1 MRLIV
6 ALLFVLLAAAQA
18 SAAPCTGWL
27 KADFW
32 KTATLADV
40 QGCLATS
47 PVNARDEDGFTP
59 LHRAAAFSTTP
70 AIISA
75 LLDAGAEVNAR
86 TEGGQTPL
94 HLAAMWSKTPAII
107 TALLDAGAEVDARNK
122 YGWTPLHYAAENSK
136 TPAIVTAL
144 LDAGAEVNARDEV
157 LGSTPLHH
165 AAMSST
171 TPAIVTALLKAGADA
186 RAVDKDGRKP
196 LDYARDN
203 KALAGS
209 DAFWRLND
217 ASY

>member
-27 KADFW
+27 EPDFW
-32 KTATLADV
+32 RAATLTDV

-47 PVNARDEDGFTP
+47 PVNARNEDGFTP
-59 LHRAAAFSTTP
+59 LH
-70 AIISA
+70 
-75 LLDAGAEVNAR
+75 
-86 TEGGQTPL
+86 
-94 HLAAMWSKTPAII
+94 
-107 TALLDAGAEVDARNK
+107 
-122 YGWTPLHYAAENSK
+122 YAAGNST

-144 LDAGAEVNARDEV
+144 LDAGAEVNARTEN
-157 LGSTPLHH
+157 GWTPLHV
-165 AAMSST
+165 AAAART
-171 TPAIVTALLKAGADA
+171 TPAFVTALLDAGADA

>member
-86 TEGGQTPL
+86 TE
-94 HLAAMWSKTPAII
+94 
-107 TALLDAGAEVDARNK
+107 N
-122 YGWTPLHYAAENSK
+122 GWTPLHVAAAART
-136 TPAIVTAL
+136 TPAFVTAL
-144 LDAGAEVNARDEV
+144 LDAGAEVNARAEDG
-157 LGSTPLHH
+157 LTPLHG
-165 AAMSST
+165 AAMIST
-171 TPAIVTALLKAGADA
+171 TPAIVTALLDAGADA
-186 RAVDKDGRKP
+186 RAVAEDGKKP
-196 LDYARDN
+196 IDYARDN

-217 ASY
+217 AAY